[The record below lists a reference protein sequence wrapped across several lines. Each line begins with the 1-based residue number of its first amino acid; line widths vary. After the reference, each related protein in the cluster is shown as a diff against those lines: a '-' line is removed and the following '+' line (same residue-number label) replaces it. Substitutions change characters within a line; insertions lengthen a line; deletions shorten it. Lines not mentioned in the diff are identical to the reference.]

1 MLPDTGV
8 DTPRIRAPL
17 KLMTASSTV
26 EFLMWLL
33 IAASV
38 IAVIAIRS
46 RIPYTVALVLGG
58 LALGS
63 LRLPILESI
72 YQAHRPDWLTPEV
85 ILIFFLPTLLFEG
98 SLKINLRQLID
109 NLFPILVLATLG
121 VVIATLIAGF
131 LVYWLVGLPLLMA
144 LLFGAIISA
153 TDPIAVLSITK
164 EMGVSKRLSLLL
176 EGESLFNDGTAVVLF
191 QILLAG
197 VITGNFSL
205 ATGVGRFLQSVLGG
219 AMIGLVLGYL
229 VSKVTSRIDEPQIE
243 ITLTTILAYSSYLL
257 AHHFHV
263 SGVIATVVAGLI
275 VGNLG
280 TKGMSPR
287 TRVALWSFWEY
298 ASFVINSIL
307 FLLIGMEVRVAD
319 LLREWHAMALAIGA
333 VLLGRV
339 IAVYGLTGLTNLFAQ
354 KISLRWQ
361 HVLVWGGLHGALSLA
376 LALSLGPSLGDRGRV
391 LTFTFGVVAF
401 SMIVQGLSIKSFIR
415 WLGISTTREDEVD
428 RIRAQQIAVSSAR
441 SELDDMLR
449 THILSAPIYEKLSRE
464 LDEKLVTLSEQISE
478 IYSRDSVRAASE
490 MQTAKIRLIAAQ
502 KSSFEE
508 AVRDGL
514 ISQQTGTEM
523 VDATESQLDELIA
536 RVIKSCK

>member
-1 MLPDTGV
+1 MH
-8 DTPRIRAPL
+8 TPRIQAPL

-38 IAVIAIRS
+38 IAVVAIRS

-131 LVYWLVGLPLLMA
+131 LVYWLVELPLLMA

-339 IAVYGLTGLTNLFAQ
+339 IVVYGFTGLTNLFSE

-376 LALSLGPSLGDRGRV
+376 LALSLGPGLGDRERV

-464 LDEKLVTLSEQISE
+464 LDGKLVRLSEQISE

-502 KSSFEE
+502 KSSLEE

-514 ISQQTGTEM
+514 ISQQTGAEM
-523 VDATESQLDELIA
+523 VDATDSQLDELIA
-536 RVIKSCK
+536 KVIKSCK

>member
-1 MLPDTGV
+1 
-8 DTPRIRAPL
+8 
-17 KLMTASSTV
+17 MTATSTV

-72 YQAHRPDWLTPEV
+72 YQAHRPDWLTPDV
-85 ILIFFLPTLLFEG
+85 ILIFFLPVLLFEG
-98 SLKINLRQLID
+98 SLKINLRQLIE
-109 NLFPILVLATLG
+109 NLVPILILATFG
-121 VVIATLIAGF
+121 VVVATIVAGY
-131 LVYWLVGLPLLMA
+131 LVFWLVGLPLVVA

-164 EMGVSKRLSLLL
+164 EMGVSRRLSLLL

-191 QILLAG
+191 QIFLAAL
-197 VITGNFSL
+197 ITTNFSL

-219 AMIGLVLGYL
+219 AMIGFVLGYL
-229 VSKVTSRIDEPQIE
+229 ASKVTTRIDEPQIE

-257 AHHFHV
+257 AHHFRV

-307 FLLIGMEVRVAD
+307 FLLIGMEVRVAE
-319 LLREWHAMALAIGA
+319 LLHEWRAMALAIGA

-339 IAVYGLTGLTNLFAQ
+339 LAVYGLTGLTNLFSQ
-354 KISLRWQ
+354 KISFRWQ

-376 LALSLGPSLGDRGRV
+376 LALSLGPSFEHRERV

-401 SMIVQGLSIKSFIR
+401 SMVVQGLSIKSFIR
-415 WLGISTTREDEVD
+415 RLGISTTREDVVD

-449 THILSAPIYEKLSRE
+449 THILSTPIYEKLSHE
-464 LDEKLVTLSEQISE
+464 LDGKLVTLSEQISE
-478 IYSRDSVRAASE
+478 IYSKDSGRAESE
-490 MQTAKIRLIAAQ
+490 VQMAKMRLMAAQ
-502 KSSFEE
+502 KSSLEE

-514 ISQQTGTEM
+514 ISPQTGAKM
-523 VDATESQLDELIA
+523 VDATEPQWDELIA
-536 RVIKSCK
+536 KVMKGSK

>member
-1 MLPDTGV
+1 
-8 DTPRIRAPL
+8 
-17 KLMTASSTV
+17 MTASSTV

-72 YQAHRPDWLTPEV
+72 YQAHRPDWLMPEV

-339 IAVYGLTGLTNLFAQ
+339 IAVYGLTGLTNLFSQ

-376 LALSLGPSLGDRGRV
+376 LALSLGPGLGDRERV

-401 SMIVQGLSIKSFIR
+401 SMILQGLSIKSFIR

-449 THILSAPIYEKLSRE
+449 THILSAPIYEKLSHE
-464 LDEKLVTLSEQISE
+464 LDEKLVTLSEQISD
-478 IYSRDSVRAASE
+478 IYSRDSARAASE

-502 KSSFEE
+502 KSSLEE
-508 AVRDGL
+508 AVRGGL
-514 ISQQTGTEM
+514 ISQQTGAEM
-523 VDATESQLDELIA
+523 VDATDSQLDELIA
-536 RVIKSCK
+536 KVTKGHK

>member
-72 YQAHRPDWLTPEV
+72 YQAHRPDWLMPEV

-298 ASFVINSIL
+298 GSFVINSIL
-307 FLLIGMEVRVAD
+307 FLLIGM
-319 LLREWHAMALAIGA
+319 
-333 VLLGRV
+333 
-339 IAVYGLTGLTNLFAQ
+339 
-354 KISLRWQ
+354 
-361 HVLVWGGLHGALSLA
+361 
-376 LALSLGPSLGDRGRV
+376 
-391 LTFTFGVVAF
+391 
-401 SMIVQGLSIKSFIR
+401 
-415 WLGISTTREDEVD
+415 
-428 RIRAQQIAVSSAR
+428 
-441 SELDDMLR
+441 
-449 THILSAPIYEKLSRE
+449 
-464 LDEKLVTLSEQISE
+464 
-478 IYSRDSVRAASE
+478 
-490 MQTAKIRLIAAQ
+490 
-502 KSSFEE
+502 
-508 AVRDGL
+508 
-514 ISQQTGTEM
+514 
-523 VDATESQLDELIA
+523 
-536 RVIKSCK
+536 